1 MNGKYQNK
9 IKRRGE
15 SVKEKTRE
23 EGKEQPVK
31 RGRKKKDKEERAK
44 ECVEGRKRRGED
56 TNEKKEKQSL
66 LQKEYG
72 PVRLILSVIGC

>member
-1 MNGKYQNK
+1 VNGKYQNK

-31 RGRKKKDKEERAK
+31 RGRKKK
-44 ECVEGRKRRGED
+44 KR
-56 TNEKKEKQSL
+56 
-66 LQKEYG
+66 
-72 PVRLILSVIGC
+72 